1 MKRDLTVAVSGWSL
15 GFREFADTSHS
26 ANHGKAV
33 GPVAAAVTLT
43 AQLAPIILAAPI
55 AGTSTVTPTAI
66 AVSSLSLAVVAII
79 LVNVTAVFYV
89 FDELHGNRL
98 MLGLLNARWMIGM
111 IIGARASAKARTERA
126 MIGAPG
132 AVTITMGLALLTP
145 ALLALVPAMA
155 AGYLLGGMANGIQ
168 NVTIQPLTKLRSRP
182 TGTAGPLPR

>member
-1 MKRDLTVAVSGWSL
+1 
-15 GFREFADTSHS
+15 
-26 ANHGKAV
+26 
-33 GPVAAAVTLT
+33 
-43 AQLAPIILAAPI
+43 
-55 AGTSTVTPTAI
+55 
-66 AVSSLSLAVVAII
+66 
-79 LVNVTAVFYV
+79 
-89 FDELHGNRL
+89 

-145 ALLALVPAMA
+145 ALLVLVPAMA